1 MHLRQV
7 RVHKNTEINTVSI
20 YPKKAFRNAN
30 NYMLLVL
37 WYCLCDD
44 VNWILSF
51 AGEKLQCVCACLAP
65 GFKLQGNGT
74 HRITGLGR
82 VMLLNSVTLKNTK
95 SCVLFLCAWYKC
107 IKY

>member
-51 AGEKLQCVCACLAP
+51 AGEKKCSVCVHVLRLVSNCRAME
-65 GFKLQGNGT
+65 
-74 HRITGLGR
+74 RTGLLGLA
-82 VMLLNSVTLKNTK
+82 V
-95 SCVLFLCAWYKC
+95 
-107 IKY
+107 

>member
-51 AGEKLQCVCACLAP
+51 AGENSSVCMHVLRLVSNCRAME
-65 GFKLQGNGT
+65 
-74 HRITGLGR
+74 RTGLLGLA
-82 VMLLNSVTLKNTK
+82 V
-95 SCVLFLCAWYKC
+95 
-107 IKY
+107 

>member
-51 AGEKLQCVCACLAP
+51 AGEKLQCVCACLRLVSNCRAME
-65 GFKLQGNGT
+65 
-74 HRITGLGR
+74 RTGLLGLA
-82 VMLLNSVTLKNTK
+82 V
-95 SCVLFLCAWYKC
+95 
-107 IKY
+107 

>member
-1 MHLRQV
+1 M
-7 RVHKNTEINTVSI
+7 
-20 YPKKAFRNAN
+20 F
-30 NYMLLVL
+30 LVL

-82 VMLLNSVTLKNTK
+82 VMLLNSVTLKKTK
-95 SCVLFLCAWYKC
+95 SCVLFLCAWYQC
-107 IKY
+107 IKYAKNELVGFAVSLSLI